1 MHHGSMNIC
10 TAYTRL
16 VFFLMV
22 TWMISCSPPA
32 AEQGAQLADGRIR
45 TVVFEPAGSTAYLV
59 QLTGGGAIW
68 IDVGIESD
76 GVLLREAMSEA
87 GVEADGLLGIF
98 LTHGHGDHITGAL
111 AFPDVPVYAMAAEAP
126 LVAGE
131 VAPERPFPSGS
142 PEPTGVSVGEPLD
155 DETLMELSGTTIEA
169 YAIPGHTDGSAA
181 YVVHGVLF
189 LGDAASRTNDGEVQ
203 GATWLF
209 SKDTNAS
216 EASLRA
222 LGEKLA
228 DREDIHTLAF
238 GHSAALEDGLPVF
251 LEWLGVDN

>member
-1 MHHGSMNIC
+1 MNQNLQPAHLIS
-10 TAYTRL
+10 L
-16 VFFLMV
+16 FLFACAAA
-22 TWMISCSPPA
+22 CSPPA
-32 AEQGAQLADGRIR
+32 AEQGALLSEGRIR
-45 TVVFEPAGSTAYLV
+45 TAVFDPAGSTAYLV
-59 QLTGGGAIW
+59 QLAEGGAVW

-76 GVLLREAMSEA
+76 GVLLKETM
-87 GVEADGLLGIF
+87 ADSDIAEEDLRGIF
-98 LTHGHGDHITGAL
+98 MTHGHGDHITGAL

-126 LVAGE
+126 LIAGE
-131 VAPERPFPSGS
+131 EAPERPFPSGD
-142 PEPTGVSVGEPLD
+142 PEPTGINVSEPLD
-155 DETLMELSGTTIEA
+155 GDATVQLAGTTIEA

-181 YVVHGVLF
+181 YIVHGVLF
-189 LGDAASRTNDGEVQ
+189 LGDAASRTDDGDIQ

-209 SKDTNAS
+209 SKDADAS

-251 LEWLGVDN
+251 LQWLGID